1 MLLLYAIV
9 QTRSSGWQKPMSV
22 RDPGAFIVRW
32 AALAAT
38 VRRCGSITLTSA
50 VWRKQWSCS
59 EGADARAP
67 LWVAYTPSLLR
78 VYVLAVRV
86 PAGFFSWFFSP
97 ERMQMVSVGT

>member
-38 VRRCGSITLTSA
+38 VRRCGSITLLVQHGGSSGHA
-50 VWRKQWSCS
+50 L
-59 EGADARAP
+59 RALMLKCRCGWLTCP
-67 LWVAYTPSLLR
+67 HFCAYIFR
-78 VYVLAVRV
+78 
-86 PAGFFSWFFSP
+86 
-97 ERMQMVSVGT
+97 Q